1 MADVNKNLWAPWRM
15 EFIRSLEE
23 EQKDEGC
30 FLCRYWADSRQD
42 AQNHVVWR
50 GTTAFVVM
58 NRFPYTNGHLLIATA
73 AHQADYD
80 QLSDEGLLE
89 MQVLTRQGIRVLR
102 ETVGAQGFNVGTNLG
117 HCAGAGLPHHL
128 HIHVVPRWVGDTN
141 YMAVL
146 GDTRVIPDGLDT
158 LYQQLVKTA
167 AGLGITRQ

>member
-23 EQKDEGC
+23 EQKDNGC
-30 FLCRYWADSRQD
+30 FLCHYWAHPRQD
-42 AQNHVVWR
+42 AENHVVWR
-50 GTTAFVVM
+50 GSNAFVVM

-80 QLSDEGLLE
+80 RLSDEELLE
-89 MQVLTRQGIRVLR
+89 MQVLTRQGIRLLR
-102 ETVGAQGFNVGTNLG
+102 ETVRAQGFNVGTNLG
-117 HCAGAGLPHHL
+117 HCAGAGLPDHL

-146 GDTRVIPDGLDT
+146 GDTRVVPDGLDT
-158 LYQQLVKTA
+158 LYRELVKSA
-167 AGLGITRQ
+167 AELGIVGQ